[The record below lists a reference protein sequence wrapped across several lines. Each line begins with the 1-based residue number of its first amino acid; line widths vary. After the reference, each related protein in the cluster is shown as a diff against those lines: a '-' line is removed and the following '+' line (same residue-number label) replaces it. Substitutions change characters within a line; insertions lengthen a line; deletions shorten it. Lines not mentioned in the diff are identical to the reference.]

1 MLRHRR
7 LTISPFSPRSPFSPW
22 KIKKQLNLKLCLTL
36 EFWIYLKVCL
46 TCLYKT
52 TKLSNKSQNAFLP
65 SSPTVPGTRRFL
77 GSQEVLG
84 VPLILSLHRYLA
96 DRASPANHQLIK
108 SAISH
113 FFYKKKI
120 IYNFMNKK
128 CTICRTYR
136 QTCNSRWALQDRTED
151 NVSL

>member
-1 MLRHRR
+1 MFNIRIWDLFN
-7 LTISPFSPRSPFSPW
+7 SMF
-22 KIKKQLNLKLCLTL
+22 N
-36 EFWIYLKVCL
+36 
-46 TCLYKT
+46 KT

-84 VPLILSLHRYLA
+84 VPLILSLQRFLGG
-96 DRASPANHQLIK
+96 RASPADHQSIK
-108 SAISH
+108 SPIAN

-120 IYNFMNKK
+120 VYNFMSKK
-128 CTICRTYR
+128 CPIRRTYR